1 MMFDG
6 DADCDGN
13 GDGDG
18 DGDGDGGVDYMSIS
32 EVHDVG
38 SGAALPVSQADA
50 VLQDHVR
57 GIVPP

>member
-13 GDGDG
+13 GDSDG
-18 DGDGDGGVDYMSIS
+18 VGEVGYMSIS

-38 SGAALPVSQADA
+38 GGAALPMS
-50 VLQDHVR
+50 
-57 GIVPP
+57 